1 MHNKIASFSIQYNQ
15 HTQTFRVFPA
25 PMANTHRTQNTTHH
39 RALSL
44 QFVQPSPISPT
55 RSTLSHMSEATT
67 IRLSPSAQPTTQAPS
82 HGLTP
87 SPADSPILSRVSKHA
102 PRRRNSFTRPLNG
115 KLAHHL
121 SVGVLLTTVSRAS
134 ALDNLSLCES
144 VADAT
149 NPWLITRV
157 WMVSL
162 TLWKPMPRG
171 RWHTGRGRRT
181 CAGRATPRWAA
192 GPRWGSR
199 SSAARA

>member
-1 MHNKIASFSIQYNQ
+1 MHNKIASHLVSSTTNTPKHFASSQPPWQ
-15 HTQTFRVFPA
+15 
-25 PMANTHRTQNTTHH
+25 THRTQNTTHH

-134 ALDNLSLCES
+134 TLDNLSLCES

-171 RWHTGRGRRT
+171 RWRTGRGRRT

-192 GPRWGSR
+192 GPRWG
-199 SSAARA
+199 